1 LIQLKENRYSSGVK
15 CEENKF
21 CFMRAIKFLTIIFFL
36 SIFFFSGCK
45 KDPDDEIVPVYLIDF
60 TEYTPSA
67 KSYVASDI
75 KGYIEAS
82 GLTDLAALVKYDI
95 KVYKVNYK
103 TAFEGDSIIA
113 SGLLAVPVPLKNS
126 DAFPML
132 SYQHSTIT
140 TNSESPTSNPLGN
153 NTAMATYMASAGFVV
168 MIPDYI
174 GFGSSASHFH
184 PYMIKKY
191 TVNAILDFIRAS
203 KEFIA
208 TEKPCKINNK
218 LFLSGYSQGGSA
230 TLAAL
235 SAIENIAANSDLKVT
250 ASGCGAG
257 IYDLNDFRSW
267 MVSQLKYDQPYMIV
281 YILES
286 FKRYANLE
294 INDSL
299 VFSNEFAPLIPG
311 MIDGVRSGDEM
322 NAMFGTLHIGELFND
337 NFEKDSSAF
346 NNDTTYAELR
356 SVFADNSVQAWN
368 NLKSEITFYYGKND
382 MVVPNEQSLKIYQE
396 FRALET
402 AQGTPLNIRIDAMDG
417 LNHNEATIPILARS
431 VMWFSRF

>member
-1 LIQLKENRYSSGVK
+1 
-15 CEENKF
+15 
-21 CFMRAIKFLTIIFFL
+21 MRAINFLTVIFFL
-36 SIFFFSGCK
+36 LIFFFSGCK

-60 TEYTPSA
+60 TAYTPSS

-140 TNSESPTSNPLGN
+140 TNSESPTSNPLGD
-153 NTAMATYMASAGFVV
+153 NTAMATYMASTGFVV

-174 GFGSSASHFH
+174 GFGSSSSQFH

-208 TEKPCKINNK
+208 TEKPCRINDK
-218 LFLSGYSQGGSA
+218 LFLSGYSQGGGA

-235 SAIENIAANSDLKVT
+235 SAIENITDNNDLVVT

-267 MVSQLKYDQPYMIV
+267 MVSQLKYDQPFMIA

-286 FKRYANLE
+286 FKMYANLK
-294 INDSL
+294 IDDSL
-299 VFSNEFAPLIPG
+299 VFSNEFASLIPG

-322 NAMFGTLHIGELFND
+322 NAMFGTLHVGELFNN
-337 NFEKDSSAF
+337 NFEKDSAAF
-346 NNDTTYAELR
+346 NKDTTYSQLRAAFAE
-356 SVFADNSVQAWN
+356 NSVPAWK
-368 NLKSEITFYYGKND
+368 NLNSEVTLYYGKND
-382 MVVPNEQSLKIYQE
+382 MVVPNEQSLKIYRD

-402 AQGTPLNIRIDAMDG
+402 AQGIPLTIRIDALDN
-417 LNHNEATIPILARS
+417 LDHNEANIPILARS
-431 VMWFSRF
+431 VIWFSKF